1 MHGGKLRTSIF
12 DGLKVVEFAHQ
23 VAGPLAGGLLADLGA
38 TVVHVEDPR
47 DGDPTRRMGQAKD
60 GQHVWW
66 TAIGRNKRSV
76 TLNLRAEPG
85 QRVARE
91 LAAWADVVIT
101 NMRADTLTRWGMD
114 WEALHAVNERLVML
128 QISASGVQSGRPGE
142 PGFGK
147 VGEARSGAMYLTGY
161 SDGPPLAAGFSQADA
176 VTGLMGAF
184 AISAALTRR
193 HDPGFRGEW
202 IDLALFES
210 LFRLIDWQVVFYDQ
224 LGYVPAR
231 SGNNVNAVPSAV
243 ITSARTSDGQW
254 MLVTSGTPKSVANI
268 ARLVGD
274 DPGDYATLPRIVA
287 GRDRLVGLLD
297 EWISAHTAAECLAE
311 MAAAE
316 VIASRVYSVA
326 DMVADPLFTDREDII
341 TVEDPRLGQVRMH
354 GVVPRLTS
362 HPGAVWRTGPELG
375 EDTDLVLGEYLG
387 YPAERLSQLRA
398 AGVI

>member
-1 MHGGKLRTSIF
+1 MRLSIF

-38 TVVHVEDPR
+38 TVVHVEDPQN
-47 DGDPTRRMGQAKD
+47 GDPTRRMGQAKD

-76 TLNLRAEPG
+76 TLDLRRPEG
-85 QRVARE
+85 REVARQ

-101 NMRADTLTRWGMD
+101 NMRADTLARWGMD
-114 WEALHAVNERLVML
+114 WPALHAGHERLVML
-128 QISASGVQSGRPGE
+128 QISANGVQSDRPNE

-161 SDGPPLAAGFSQADA
+161 QDGPPLAAGFSQADA

-193 HDPGFRGEW
+193 HEHDFRGEW
-202 IDLALFES
+202 VDLALFES

-224 LGYVPAR
+224 LGYVPSRA
-231 SGNNVNAVPSAV
+231 GNSVNAVPSAV
-243 ITSARTSDGQW
+243 ITTACTSDGEW
-254 MLVTSGTPKSVANI
+254 ILVTSGTPKSVANI

-274 DPGDYATLPRIVA
+274 DPGDYASLPQIVA
-287 GRDRLVGLLD
+287 GRDRLVARLN
-297 EWISAHTAAECLAE
+297 EWIPAHTAAECAVA
-311 MAAAE
+311 MSAAE

-326 DMVADPLFTDREDII
+326 DMVDDPLFTSRDDVI
-341 TVEDPRLGQVRMH
+341 TIEDPKLGPVRMH
-354 GVVPRLTS
+354 GVVPRLTEY
-362 HPGAVWRTGPELG
+362 PGAVWRTGPELG
-375 EDTDLVLGEYLG
+375 EDTDQVLGELLG
-387 YPAERLSQLRA
+387 YSVEQLSALRA
-398 AGVI
+398 ARVI

>member
-1 MHGGKLRTSIF
+1 MRTSIF
-12 DGLKVVEFAHQ
+12 HGLKVVEFAHQ

-38 TVVHVEDPR
+38 NVVHVEDPQH
-47 DGDPTRRMGQAKD
+47 GDPTRRMGQAKD

-76 TLNLRAEPG
+76 TLDLRAAEG
-85 QRVARE
+85 QEVARQ
-91 LAAWADVVIT
+91 LAAWADVVVT
-101 NMRADTLTRWGMD
+101 NMRAGTLTRWGMD
-114 WEALHAVNERLVML
+114 WPALHAVNERLVML
-128 QISASGVQSGRPGE
+128 QISASGVESSRPNE
-142 PGFGK
+142 AGFGK

-161 SDGPPLAAGFSQADA
+161 RDGPPLAAGFSQADA

-193 HDPGFRGEW
+193 HDPGFQGEW

-231 SGNNVNAVPSAV
+231 SGNAVNAVPSAV
-243 ITSARTSDGQW
+243 ITTACTADGEW

-274 DPGDYATLPRIVA
+274 DPARYASLPQIVA
-287 GRDRLVGLLD
+287 GRDRLVAKLD
-297 EWISAHTAAECLAE
+297 EWISGHTAAECAAA
-311 MAAAE
+311 MSAAE

-326 DMVADPLFTDREDII
+326 DMVVDPLFTEREDVI
-341 TVEDPRLGQVRMH
+341 TVEDPKLGPVRMH
-354 GVVPRLTS
+354 GIVPRLTQ

-375 EDTDLVLGEYLG
+375 EDTDLVLGEFLG
-387 YPAERLSQLRA
+387 YSVEELSQLRESH
-398 AGVI
+398 VI